1 KRPLRNFTMNMYD
14 DQITVLLGPSDS
26 GKSTAMNL
34 LSRSHSPDFG
44 SLKIDNMDVWSN
56 LNRSNFGVAP
66 QHDALFPNM
75 TVRQHTNFYSS
86 LRRNPWRLNCWRPSA
101 PMESYLRALDL
112 WNIRN
117 VKSRSLFRPDRKKL
131 AIANAFCG
139 NPRIIL
145 LDEPTEGLEPCDRR
159 LVWKLLQ
166 AEKRCRTIIIAT
178 YHIEEAD
185 TLADRVG
192 ILCGGQLIFNG
203 SSVFLKNC
211 YGSGY
216 QLVCSQ
222 GVIYQQ
228 PRITSLISKYVPDT
242 IVSYDKECELSYTI
256 PQSSFCGIVPL
267 LQALESPV
275 QCVNINTLQI
285 GTTPVVEKFM
295 NASTITGC
303 NSTAFK
309 TECVECDLLN
319 ALLLCL
325 SIFTGFFTSYIIR
338 ERILGFK
345 LLQKVQGINMATFW
359 LAHLLWDWLWLTL
372 FAAILVAL
380 MAIILKKGFSD

>member
-1 KRPLRNFTMNMYD
+1 KRPLRNFNMNMYD

-26 GKSTAMNL
+26 GKSSAVNL
-34 LSRSHSPDFG
+34 LSRSHSPDIG
-44 SLKIDNMDVWSN
+44 SVKIDNMDTWSS
-56 LNRSNFGVAP
+56 LNRSTLGLAP
-66 QHDALFPNM
+66 QHNALFPNM
-75 TVRQHTNFYSS
+75 TVRQHTNFYTS
-86 LRRNPWRLNCWRPSA
+86 LRRSAWRFNLRRRST

-112 WNIRN
+112 WNVRN
-117 VKSRSLFRPDRKKL
+117 VKSRSLSRADKKKL
-131 AIANAFCG
+131 AVANAFAG

-145 LDEPTEGLEPCDRR
+145 LDEPTEGLEPCERR
-159 LVWKLLQ
+159 LVWNLLQ
-166 AEKRCRTIIIAT
+166 AEKRCRTIIVAT
-178 YHIEEAD
+178 YHIDEAD

-192 ILCGGQLIFNG
+192 ILCDGQLIFNG

-216 QLVCSQ
+216 QLICSQ

-242 IVSYDKECELSYTI
+242 VVSCDKDCEMSYNI
-256 PQSSFCGIVPL
+256 PQSSCCGIVPL
-267 LQALESPV
+267 LHALERPV

-285 GTTPVVEKFM
+285 GTTPIVEKYV
-295 NASTITGC
+295 NANNK
-303 NSTAFK
+303 NSTAYK
-309 TECVECDLLN
+309 AECLESDFLY
-319 ALLLCL
+319 LLLLAL
-325 SIFTGFFTSYIIR
+325 SIFSGFFFSYIVR

-359 LAHLLWDWLWLTL
+359 LAHLLWDWLFLTL

-380 MAIILKKGFSD
+380 MSIILKKGFSD